1 MTAIPNELTIN
12 INTSIPGFQK
22 IKFKP
27 SMLIK
32 DISKD
37 DSTVIF
43 DPLIKYSQSE
53 INQIPE
59 NLRKKEFF
67 NKGLFQS
74 LVNHL
79 NLKQIKIPATKEGI
93 KEATRKGYIDN
104 NIRITLNNIF
114 NEGSVINIGGQ
125 SYVIADIQWT
135 NGDWKISTKK
145 KEEIDS
151 SKITDP
157 YLKQVIVKDEI
168 ISGEKELNELPPEV
182 VYGSSFTGQK
192 NIDSGLASGI
202 KTPTATVATPSQ
214 EPDKAKDKAPVP
226 ASVKKDDVIEPTI
239 PFNKS
244 KKSTYSLQYFFKQ
257 NDYYGL
263 LNSIFRECDTN
274 TKTIIQ
280 NYLNKVTSIKMVSG
294 SQNLSKSAYLES
306 VENLAVIENTGGGDC
321 FFIAVADAINYYNY
335 YNQDN
340 RIIIGRYGKETNL
353 FTQLVLREIV
363 YNYISNWS
371 DLDNYLKNV
380 VPVNVDELNAKFA
393 AQLNTIKAALRSS
406 GSSDYISPDN
416 YLQIANDIYIENE
429 NFLVKSPKAVPID
442 ISNYEKPF
450 TALLKS
456 EIKDYIL
463 SNNYWA
469 NQMAII
475 ALCSTLKLNIIPIGT
490 KKNTNL
496 KTILYIP
503 FANFST
509 SNNEWNKYLFLYYNH
524 NHYELITFNTATK
537 VPNYAD
543 GVRKGV
549 KINLS
554 KITIL
559 ERTPSTNLN
568 CPLYLLFLI
577 FGCFYSTIAGVD
589 DKNNFT
595 FYRDLMIE
603 FENSMITPTNNNKK
617 FNDTFI
623 EYFPDNKIN
632 ILPPPPVPT
641 STKLSPPSIKTSPSS
656 TSTKLSSPPPL
667 PPPLPPPPPPVE
679 STISSLKARLRNPSI
694 STTSSTTR
702 SSSPSITRISSPSTT
717 RLSSP
722 STTRTSSP
730 SSNPVSP
737 LTEEDKNRLLRIQ
750 RREMSKSYRG
760 PKSALK
766 DSSIIPVKK
775 NVTFKIGGAPNYRP
789 NYYRPNYYNLN
800 YRPGVVDNNKT
811 NLSYIIDIYM
821 ELHPGTT
828 MSEEERK
835 ELKCNSKWN
844 AIRKSYADFVGK
856 PYVIPPLYKKY
867 NKTLKA
873 SNNPNVNNPNVNNP
887 NINKNNITRKQIQ

>member
-93 KEATRKGYIDN
+93 KEATRKDYIDN

-192 NIDSGLASGI
+192 NVDSGLASGI
-202 KTPTATVATPSQ
+202 KTPSITTETVATPSQ
-214 EPDKAKDKAPVP
+214 EPDKEKDKAPVP
-226 ASVKKDDVIEPTI
+226 TSFKKDDVIEPTT

-280 NYLNKVTSIKMVSG
+280 NYLNNVTSIKMVSG

-363 YNYISNWS
+363 FNYISSWS
-371 DLDNYLKNV
+371 DLDDYLKNV
-380 VPVNVDELNAKFA
+380 VPVNVDELNAKFV

-429 NFLVKSPKAVPID
+429 NFLVKSSKAVPID

-469 NQMAII
+469 NQIAII

-537 VPNYAD
+537 VPNYVD
-543 GVRKGV
+543 GVRKGD

-632 ILPPPPVPT
+632 ILPPSPVPPST
-641 STKLSPPSIKTSPSS
+641 YSTK
-656 TSTKLSSPPPL
+656 
-667 PPPLPPPPPPVE
+667 LPPPPPLAPPPPPLAPPPPPIQ
-679 STISSLKARLRNPSI
+679 SSISSLKARLKNP
-694 STTSSTTR
+694 STTR
-702 SSSPSITRISSPSTT
+702 SSSPSS
-717 RLSSP
+717 L
-722 STTRTSSP
+722 
-730 SSNPVSP
+730 NPAAP
-737 LTEEDKNRLLRIQ
+737 LTEEEKNRLLRIQ
-750 RREMSKSYRG
+750 RRELSKTYRG

-766 DSSIIPVKK
+766 DPSISPVKK
-775 NVTFKIGGAPNYRP
+775 NVTFKGGAPNYRP
-789 NYYRPNYYNLN
+789 NYYRPNYYNSN
-800 YRPGVVDNNKT
+800 YRSGLLDNNKT

-835 ELKCNSKWN
+835 DLKCNSKWN

-867 NKTLKA
+867 NKTLKV
-873 SNNPNVNNPNVNNP
+873 SNNP
-887 NINKNNITRKQIQ
+887 NINKNNITRKQTQ

>member
-37 DSTVIF
+37 DSSVIF
-43 DPLIKYSQSE
+43 DPLIKYNQSE

-202 KTPTATVATPSQ
+202 KTPTTTTATAATPPQ
-214 EPDKAKDKAPVP
+214 ESDKAKDKAQVP
-226 ASVKKDDVIEPTI
+226 TSVKKDDVIEPTT

-380 VPVNVDELNAKFA
+380 VPVNVDELNSKFA

-450 TALLKS
+450 TTLLKS

-509 SNNEWNKYLFLYYNH
+509 SNNEWNRYLFLYYNH

-543 GVRKGV
+543 GVRKGD

-641 STKLSPPSIKTSPSS
+641 SIP
-656 TSTKLSSPPPL
+656 STKL
-667 PPPLPPPPPPVE
+667 PPPPPVE
-679 STISSLKARLRNPSI
+679 SSISSLKARLRNPSI
-694 STTSSTTR
+694 STSSSSTTR
-702 SSSPSITRISSPSTT
+702 PTSPSTT
-717 RLSSP
+717 RPTSP
-722 STTRTSSP
+722 SSTRTSSP
-730 SSNPVSP
+730 SSITRSSSP
-737 LTEEDKNRLLRIQ
+737 SL
-750 RREMSKSYRG
+750 KSYRG

-766 DSSIIPVKK
+766 NPSAISVKK
-775 NVTFKIGGAPNYRP
+775 NVTFKGGAPNYRP

-867 NKTLKA
+867 NKTLKS
-873 SNNPNVNNPNVNNP
+873 SNNPNVNNPNVN
-887 NINKNNITRKQIQ
+887 KNSITRKQI

>member
-12 INTSIPGFQK
+12 INTSIPGFQI

-32 DISKD
+32 DIGKD
-37 DSTVIF
+37 DTTVKF
-43 DPLIKYSQSE
+43 DPLIKYIQSE

-59 NLRKKEFF
+59 NLRKKGFF

-104 NIRITLNNIF
+104 NIQITLNNIF
-114 NEGSVINIGGQ
+114 NEGSIINIGGQ
-125 SYVIADIQWT
+125 SYVIADVQWT
-135 NGDWKISTKK
+135 SGNWKISTKK

-182 VYGSSFTGQK
+182 VYGTNFTGPK
-192 NIDSGLASGI
+192 NVDSGLGSGI
-202 KTPTATVATPSQ
+202 KTPSTASTIAASTIASTSDDKSATTQSQ
-214 EPDKAKDKAPVP
+214 TQAPM
-226 ASVKKDDVIEPTI
+226 KKDDVIEPTT
-239 PFNKS
+239 PFEKS

-274 TKTIIQ
+274 TKTIMQ
-280 NYLNKVTSIKMVSG
+280 NYLNKVTSIKMVAG
-294 SQNLSKSAYLES
+294 AQNLSKSAYLES
-306 VENLAVIENTGGGDC
+306 VDNLTVIENTGGGDC

-353 FTQLVLREIV
+353 FTQMVLRGIV
-363 YNYISNWS
+363 FNYILNWS
-371 DLDNYLKNV
+371 DLDDYLKNV
-380 VPVNVDELNAKFA
+380 VPANVDDLNTKFA
-393 AQLNTIKAALRSS
+393 AQLNAIKDALRAS

-429 NFLVKSPKAVPID
+429 NFLVKSPKTVPID
-442 ISNYEKPF
+442 ISNYETPFKPLIK
-450 TALLKS
+450 T

-475 ALCSTLKLNIIPIGT
+475 ALCTTLKLNIIPIET
-490 KKNTNL
+490 KKNNNL
-496 KTILYIP
+496 KRILNIP

-509 SNNEWNKYLFLYYNH
+509 TNDDWNKYLFLYYNN
-524 NHYELITFNTATK
+524 NHYELMSFNNATK
-537 VPNYAD
+537 VPNYVD
-543 GVRKGV
+543 GVRKGD

-559 ERTPSTNLN
+559 ERTPASNLS

-577 FGCFYSTIAGVD
+577 FGAFYSTISSTD

-632 ILPPPPVPT
+632 LLPT
-641 STKLSPPSIKTSPSS
+641 SSSPPSLI
-656 TSTKLSSPPPL
+656 PP
-667 PPPLPPPPPPVE
+667 PPPLPPPPPP
-679 STISSLKARLRNPSI
+679 SAISSLKAKLRNPSI
-694 STTSSTTR
+694 TSTSTTST
-702 SSSPSITRISSPSTT
+702 SSSP
-717 RLSSP
+717 
-722 STTRTSSP
+722 P
-730 SSNPVSP
+730 SSS
-737 LTEEDKNRLLRIQ
+737 LTEEQKNRLIRIQ
-750 RREMSKSYRG
+750 RRELSKTYRP

-766 DSSIIPVKK
+766 GSFKNPLKK
-775 NVTFKIGGAPNYRP
+775 NVTFKNPSTGSITGGANNNNNRPYYRP
-789 NYYRPNYYNLN
+789 NYYRPNYYDPN
-800 YRPGVVDNNKT
+800 YKPVVVDNNKT
-811 NLSYIIDIYM
+811 NLSYIVDVYM

-835 ELKCNSKWN
+835 SLKCNSKWN

-867 NKTLKA
+867 NKTVKA
-873 SNNPNVNNPNVNNP
+873 NDNKDANNNNNNV
-887 NINKNNITRKQIQ
+887 TRKQMQ